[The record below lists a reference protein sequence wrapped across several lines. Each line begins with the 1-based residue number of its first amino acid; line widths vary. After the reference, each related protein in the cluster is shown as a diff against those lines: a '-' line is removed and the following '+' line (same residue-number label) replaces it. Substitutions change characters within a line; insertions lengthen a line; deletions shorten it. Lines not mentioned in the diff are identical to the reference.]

1 MTSHDVASPTRLST
15 LLPGPVSRIAG
26 GALVVAL
33 VVRLTGAVEPWGEEG
48 LTPAVVA
55 HLLLLPLL
63 ALTLW
68 AASRTPGTS
77 GRPRP
82 VVLTLVALAL
92 GYLGDP
98 VVAGTLLSGVWGTLM
113 AAMELEGVV
122 YQAMMLVA
130 LLALALVAQTLA
142 FRGWLGAGRLYR
154 LTSAAC
160 WVVGVAAVAVVVS
173 GVLHLDLVEYLVG
186 AVTAGAAWC
195 VAVAFLAVA
204 AWRVDRLA
212 GAGALL
218 HVGTAVLAAAGFL
231 VGDSEGLYQAVLR
244 LSAVV
249 YVAGQ
254 ALLAAGL
261 LRTLRRTPEDADHA
275 V

>member
-1 MTSHDVASPTRLST
+1 MTSHDVVPPTRLRT
-15 LLPGPVSRIAG
+15 FLPGLVSRITF
-26 GALVVAL
+26 GALLVAL
-33 VVRLTGAVEPWGEEG
+33 VVRLTGDVEPWGEEG

-68 AASRTPGTS
+68 AASGTPGTS

-98 VVAGTLLSGVWGTLM
+98 VVAGTLLSGVWEALM
-113 AAMELEGVV
+113 GSMELEGIV

-154 LTSAAC
+154 LAGAAC

-173 GVLHLDLVEYLVG
+173 GLLHLDLAEYVVG

-212 GAGALL
+212 GTGALL
-218 HVGTAVLAAAGFL
+218 HVATAVLAAAGLL
-231 VGDSEGLYQAVLR
+231 VGDSEGVYQAVLR

-254 ALLAAGL
+254 ALLATGL
-261 LRTLRRTPEDADHA
+261 LRSLREDSIRFERLA
-275 V
+275 

>member
-15 LLPGPVSRIAG
+15 FLPGPVARIAC
-26 GALVVAL
+26 GALAVAL
-33 VVRLTGAVEPWGEEG
+33 VVRLTGDVEPWGEDG

-82 VVLTLVALAL
+82 AVLTLVALGL
-92 GYLGDP
+92 GYLGDL
-98 VVAGTLLSGVWGTLM
+98 VLAGTLLSGMWGTLM
-113 AAMELEGVV
+113 GSMELEGII

-130 LLALALVAQTLA
+130 LLALALMVQTLA

-173 GVLHLDLVEYLVG
+173 GVLHLDLAEYMVG

-195 VAVAFLAVA
+195 VAVAFLAAA

-212 GAGALL
+212 GTGALL
-218 HVGTAVLAAAGFL
+218 HVGTAVLVAAGLL
-231 VGDSEGLYQAVLR
+231 VGDSEGLYQTVSR

-261 LRTLRRTPEDADHA
+261 LRTLRRDSIRFEPLA
-275 V
+275 